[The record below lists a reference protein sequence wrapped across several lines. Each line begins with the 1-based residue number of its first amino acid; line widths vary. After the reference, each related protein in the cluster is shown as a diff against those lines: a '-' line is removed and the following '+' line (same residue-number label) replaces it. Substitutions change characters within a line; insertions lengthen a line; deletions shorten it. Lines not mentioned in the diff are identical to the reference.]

1 MTADHVERVKA
12 FYGLDKAP
20 PGEGARAPRVLGF
33 IPDVSAVE
41 SLRLRERAP
50 LTPGAVHC
58 ADHYVGADEA
68 DVHVIVGV
76 AEYPDAAGVRDGL
89 AAFLANVMT
98 APLPTCRDR
107 GLAIGALCFC
117 DFGEPPQRIVFGRG
131 NLLIDVASAGRA
143 AFPVAALAAIIDR
156 QIEDRLRT
164 LDIPPA

>member
-12 FYGLDKAP
+12 FYGLDRRRRGGAP
-20 PGEGARAPRVLGF
+20 APRVRGF
-33 IPDVSAVE
+33 VPDVSAVDRCGSGTRAADPGRRGTRR
-41 SLRLRERAP
+41 SLCRSGRDRR
-50 LTPGAVHC
+50 VR
-58 ADHYVGADEA
+58 
-68 DVHVIVGV
+68 HVRV

-98 APLPTCRDR
+98 APLPTCRER

-156 QIEDRLRT
+156 QIEDRLRIH
-164 LDIPPA
+164 DVPPA